1 MDMQRGKRLQHEQ
14 INHVG
19 NSVLLRSNHLKV
31 KQDKG
36 LLYFDICGNRIC
48 CESSI
53 CVLNGGDGMSE
64 QELFARVG
72 LFVIAF
78 GAYAF
83 GTLFFSLAI
92 THDIDDW
99 SVTFLLAWFFG
110 AIAFVITVMMLKRV
124 TG

>member
-1 MDMQRGKRLQHEQ
+1 MRF
-14 INHVG
+14 
-19 NSVLLRSNHLKV
+19 VLGLLPKLRSE
-31 KQDKG
+31 D
-36 LLYFDICGNRIC
+36 
-48 CESSI
+48 
-53 CVLNGGDGMSE
+53 GGDGMNE
-64 QELFARVG
+64 QELFAKVG

-99 SVTFLLAWFFG
+99 SVTFFLAWFFG
-110 AIAFVITVMMLKRV
+110 AIAFAITVMMLKGV

>member
-1 MDMQRGKRLQHEQ
+1 M
-14 INHVG
+14 N
-19 NSVLLRSNHLKV
+19 
-31 KQDKG
+31 
-36 LLYFDICGNRIC
+36 
-48 CESSI
+48 
-53 CVLNGGDGMSE
+53 E

-72 LFVIAF
+72 LCVIAF

-99 SVTFLLAWFFG
+99 SVTFFVAWLFG
-110 AIAFVITVMMLKRV
+110 AIAFVITVMMLKGV

>member
-1 MDMQRGKRLQHEQ
+1 MRRKKRLQHEQ
-14 INHVG
+14 IDFVG
-19 NSVLLRSNHLKV
+19 NSILFRSNHLKV

-36 LLYFDICGNRIC
+36 LFYFDICGNCIC
-48 CESSI
+48 YEYSI
-53 CVLNGGDGMSE
+53 CVLNEGDGMSE

-110 AIAFVITVMMLKRV
+110 AIAFTITVMMLKRV

>member
-1 MDMQRGKRLQHEQ
+1 MRRKKRLQHEQ
-14 INHVG
+14 IDFVG
-19 NSVLLRSNHLKV
+19 NSILFRSNHLKV

-36 LLYFDICGNRIC
+36 LFYFDICGNCIC
-48 CESSI
+48 CEYSI
-53 CVLNGGDGMSE
+53 CVLNEGDGMSE

-124 TG
+124 IG